1 MRDYFYALADEVTA
15 WLQGDEVF
23 TCAFS
28 GEESDFVR
36 FNQAKVRQAGHV
48 IQRAMTLDLIAGR
61 YHAAAE
67 LTLAGEPA
75 LDRPRLQALVADLR
89 AIRPQ
94 TPADPFLLYATDTQ
108 SSERLEPNR
117 LPPATDMAAR
127 ILAAGQ
133 GRDLVGIHASGA
145 SHSGF
150 ANSLGQRNWYTR
162 HSFNVDWSLYLR
174 ADKAVKVRYAGVE
187 WQDDALTERMEAAT
201 HQLEALARPARTLTP
216 GHYRV
221 YLTPA
226 ALAEIFDLLGWGGF
240 SLRAQRT
247 GTTPLLRMVEND
259 ARLHPELT
267 IVENT
272 AAGVAPDFQEAG
284 FRRPPQV
291 TLIENGSYQNSLASP
306 RSAAE
311 YGVAGNGASA
321 DETPL
326 SLDVAAGRLAAAD
339 ALKVLDT
346 GLYVGNLWYL
356 NYSDRNAGRLTGMT
370 RFATFWV
377 ENGSIQAPVNVMRF
391 DETVYHLLGDR
402 LLGLTAEREML
413 LDPGT
418 YGGRSSRSARL
429 PGALIGEMQFT
440 L

>member
-15 WLQGDEVF
+15 LLRGDEVL

-36 FNQAKVRQAGHV
+36 FNQARVRQAGHV
-48 IQRAMTLDLIAGR
+48 IQRAVTLDLIAGR
-61 YHAAAE
+61 RHAAAE
-67 LTLAGEPA
+67 LTLAGDLA

-89 AIRPQ
+89 TIRAQ
-94 TPADPFLLYATDTQ
+94 TPEDPFLLYATDAPV
-108 SSERLEPNR
+108 SERLEPNQ
-117 LPPATDMAAR
+117 LVPATAMVAR

-145 SHSGF
+145 SHNGF

-162 HSFNVDWSLYLR
+162 YSFNVDWSLYLR
-174 ADKAVKVRYAGVE
+174 ADKAVKASYAGVE
-187 WQDDALTERMEAAT
+187 WRDDALTARMEAAS
-201 HQLEALARPARTLTP
+201 HQLEALQRPARTLPP
-216 GHYRV
+216 GRYRA

-226 ALAEIFDLLGWGGF
+226 ALAEIFDLLSWGGF
-240 SLRAQRT
+240 SLRAHRT
-247 GTTPLLRMVEND
+247 GTTPLLQMLESD

-267 IVENT
+267 VVENT

-291 TLIENGSYQNSLASP
+291 TLIENGSYRNGLVSP

-321 DETPL
+321 DEAPL
-326 SLDVAAGRLAAAD
+326 SLDVAPGGLSAAD
-339 ALKVLDT
+339 VLKTLDT
-346 GLYVGNLWYL
+346 GLFVGNLWYL

-391 DETVYHLLGDR
+391 DETVYHLLGDS
-402 LLGLTAEREML
+402 LLGLTAEREMR
-413 LDPGT
+413 LDAGT

-429 PGALIGEMQFT
+429 PGALIEKMTFT

>member
-15 WLQGDEVF
+15 LLQGDEVL

-36 FNQAKVRQAGHV
+36 FNHASVRQAGHV
-48 IQRAMTLDLIAGR
+48 TQRAITMDLIAGR
-61 YHAAAE
+61 RHAAAE
-67 LTLAGEPA
+67 LTLAGDPA
-75 LDRPRLQALVADLR
+75 LDRPRLQALVAELR
-89 AIRPQ
+89 AIRDQ
-94 TPADPFLLYATDTQ
+94 TPADPFLLYATDVHV
-108 SSERLEPNR
+108 SERLDLNR
-117 LPPATDMAAR
+117 LPPATEMVER
-127 ILAAGQ
+127 ILTAGQ
-133 GRDLVGIHASGA
+133 GHDLVGLHASGA
-145 SHSGF
+145 SHAGF
-150 ANSLGQRNWYTR
+150 ANSLGQRNWHTR
-162 HSFNVDWSLYLR
+162 YSFNVDWSLYR
-174 ADKAVKVRYAGVE
+174 HADKAVKARYAGVE
-187 WQDDALTERMEAAT
+187 WRDDELTARMVAAAR
-201 HQLEALARPARTLTP
+201 QLEALARPACTLTP
-216 GHYRV
+216 GRYRA

-226 ALAEIFDLLGWGGF
+226 ALAEIGELLGWGGF
-240 SLRAQRT
+240 SLRAHRT
-247 GTTPLLRMVEND
+247 GTTPLLRMVEED

-272 AAGVAPDFQEAG
+272 AAGVAPDFQEEG

-291 TLIENGSYQNSLASP
+291 TLIENGSYRNCLASP

-321 DETPL
+321 AEAPL
-326 SLDVAAGRLAAAD
+326 SLDVAAGRLPAAD
-339 ALKVLDT
+339 ALKALDT

-391 DETVYHLLGDR
+391 DETIYHMLGDC
-402 LLGLTAEREML
+402 LLGLTAEREMR

-429 PGALIGEMQFT
+429 PGALIGEMKFT